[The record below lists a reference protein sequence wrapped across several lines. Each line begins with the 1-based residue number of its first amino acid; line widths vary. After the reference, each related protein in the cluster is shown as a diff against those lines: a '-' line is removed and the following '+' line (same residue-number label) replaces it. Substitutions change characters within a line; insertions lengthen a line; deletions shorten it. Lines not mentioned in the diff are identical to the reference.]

1 MCERKKIV
9 FAAYIVSLTPICTVW
24 INNTNYISSKL
35 RVTVLIKES
44 VVSILLYPGKTELI
58 IGGVIHMAS

>member
-44 VVSILLYPGKTELI
+44 VVSILLYPGEAELI

>member
-9 FAAYIVSLTPICTVW
+9 FAANIVSLTPICTVW

>member
-9 FAAYIVSLTPICTVW
+9 FAAYIVLLTPICTVW